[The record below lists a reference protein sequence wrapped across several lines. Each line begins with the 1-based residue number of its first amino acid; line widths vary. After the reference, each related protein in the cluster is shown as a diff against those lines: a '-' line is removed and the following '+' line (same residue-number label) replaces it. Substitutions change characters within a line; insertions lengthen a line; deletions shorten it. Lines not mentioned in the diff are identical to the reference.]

1 MRNSNLKLTVTA
13 AVLAGSVALFS
24 ALAHGEG
31 EGEGAGMMAGHSE
44 HSGMMSSHGM
54 EGMGGM
60 MGMMN
65 MMSDMSPED
74 RKAMTEACM
83 KMMQAHSGDGMPGGM
98 KDKDTGAK

>member
-31 EGEGAGMMAGHSE
+31 EGTLEGHSE
-44 HSGMMSSHGM
+44 HHGMMSSHGM
-54 EGMGGM
+54 EGRDGM

-74 RKAMTEACM
+74 RKAMTEVCM
-83 KMMQAHSGDGMPGGM
+83 KMMQAHGGDGMPGGM
-98 KDKDTGAK
+98 KDKANGAK

>member
-1 MRNSNLKLTVTA
+1 MRNSKINLTVTA

-24 ALAHGEG
+24 AVAH
-31 EGEGAGMMAGHSE
+31 GEGAGMMAGHSE
-44 HSGMMSSHGM
+44 QNGMMSSQGM

-60 MGMMN
+60 MG

-83 KMMQAHSGDGMPGGM
+83 KMMQAHGGDGMKG
-98 KDKDTGAK
+98 KDTGTK

>member
-31 EGEGAGMMAGHSE
+31 EGMMAGHFE
-44 HSGMMSSHGM
+44 HHGMMSSHGM

-60 MGMMN
+60 MGMM
-65 MMSDMSPED
+65 SDMSPED
-74 RKAMTEACM
+74 RKAMTETCM
-83 KMMQAHSGDGMPGGM
+83 KMMQAHGGDGMPGGM
-98 KDKDTGAK
+98 KDNDTGTK